1 MNFVSKI
8 VLTLFMTTSVAQAAY
23 FTADFVTPGE
33 DASLG
38 THIIVSGNG
47 MEVGRSWLEIA
58 RTQALV
64 YGNKSRHGKIRI
76 IGAYAKDADL
86 AYPRSWGYSNIQAN
100 GKTFNSTRL
109 LEALGQVPTIA
120 SIDFIGHNGA
130 ILGFALE
137 SYDFRFFL
145 KDVTEF
151 AKFKNRF
158 TKDAFIRLYGC
169 NTGWN
174 LAPAMAKEWGVP
186 AAGSMT
192 WEDIQFLHSNLTWY
206 FQIPGRYPE
215 GGSAPHN
222 TISFGKPEACRNAAC
237 SRLKTSN
244 YTYNGLRGTYQGT
257 LPFIKFFCGTINQ
270 DDCYRRMALSTQYQV
285 GVIHYEGKPNVEDF
299 ATGLA
304 DQFCNANEFAAPY
317 ETCLTTIKNHLL
329 SERGTLPP
337 TFTTV
342 AGKMLTCSFLKCVF
356 KTVCNGNCDLIGDF
370 STPSTAMVDE
380 LNAYKR
386 GFALWQ

>member
-8 VLTLFMTTSVAQAAY
+8 VLTLFMTSSISHAAY
-23 FTADFVTPGE
+23 FTADYVTPGE

-38 THIIVSGNG
+38 THIIISGNG

-58 RTQALV
+58 RTQAMV
-64 YGNKSRHGKIRI
+64 YGNKTRHGKIRI
-76 IGAYAKDADL
+76 IGAYAKDSDL
-86 AYPRSWGYSNIQAN
+86 SYPRSWGYSNIQASSKALN
-100 GKTFNSTRL
+100 DSRL
-109 LEALGQVPTIA
+109 VEAMKEVPAIA
-120 SIDFIGHNGA
+120 SIDFVGHNGA

-137 SYDFRFFL
+137 SYDYRFFL
-145 KDVTEF
+145 KAVTEF
-151 AKFKNRF
+151 AKYKNRF
-158 TKDAFIRLYGC
+158 MKDAFVRLYGC

-174 LAPAMAKEWGVP
+174 LAPAIAKEWGVP
-186 AAGSMT
+186 TAGSMT

-222 TISFGKPEACRNAAC
+222 PISFGKTEVCKNGGC

-244 YTYNGLRGTYQGT
+244 FAYNGLRGKYQGT
-257 LPFIKFFCGTINQ
+257 LPFIKFFCGTVAE
-270 DDCYRRMALSTQYQV
+270 DECYRRMALSTQYQI
-285 GVIHYEGKPNVEDF
+285 GVVHYEGKPSPEDF
-299 ATGLA
+299 AKGLA
-304 DQFCNANEFAAPY
+304 DQFCNANENAAPY
-317 ETCLTTIKNHLL
+317 DACVATIKDHLL
-329 SERGTLPP
+329 SENGTLPP
-337 TFTTV
+337 TFTTI
-342 AGKMLTCSFLKCVF
+342 AGKMLTCSFQKCVF

-370 STPSTAMVDE
+370 SRPSTSLVDE